1 MGREIAK
8 LSPTMGKAQLF
19 INQGVM
25 TRAQSV
31 ELYLEEVGELVS
43 EGNHHRYAEQD
54 TEELP
59 EGVLPI
65 TCPA

>member
-54 TEELP
+54 TEE
-59 EGVLPI
+59 
-65 TCPA
+65 